1 MKHKKT
7 DKKFTLFA
15 LTWPIFIEIFLHM
28 IMGNA
33 DTLMLSQYDDKAVAA
48 VGVANQ
54 LLFIMIVIFGFI
66 ATGTSILVA
75 QNLGANYKKEAGE
88 ITIVSIGV
96 NFFLG
101 IVLSISFIFFG
112 DIFLH
117 VMNLPDELFDR
128 GLLYLQIVGGFT
140 FIQGIFMTIG
150 ASLRSYSFTKDAMFV
165 TVGMNILNII
175 GNYLLIFG
183 VFGFPELGIKG
194 VAIAT
199 VISRSIGLIAIILL
213 LLKRISDPLP
223 FKFLIELK
231 IEHIKKLLKIGLPS
245 AGEQLSYHTS
255 QMLIMFFITFLGT
268 AAITT
273 KIYTQNIMMFI
284 FLFAIAVG
292 QGTQIMIGHQIGAGK
307 QEEAYHRCL
316 KSLKIAML
324 ISFMLALVFALLS
337 KSLLSI
343 FTDNLAIIE
352 LGSTLMLLTVL
363 LEPGRAFN
371 LVVINSLRASGDVK
385 FPMYIGILS
394 MWFIGVPIAYF
405 LAILCDLGLIG
416 IWISFIVDEWL
427 RGLFML
433 WRWRSKVWIEK
444 SFVNKEKSTIE
455 IPT

>member
-1 MKHKKT
+1 MKNKKT
-7 DKKFTLFA
+7 DKNLTLFT

-33 DTLMLSQYDDKAVAA
+33 DTLMLSQYDDNAVAA

-54 LLFIMIVIFGFI
+54 LLFIMIVIFGFV

-75 QNLGANYKKEAGE
+75 QNLGANNEKAAGE
-88 ITIVSIGV
+88 ITIVSLGV
-96 NFFLG
+96 NFLLG
-101 IVLSISFIFFG
+101 LLLSVCFIFFG
-112 DIFLH
+112 DVFLR
-117 VMNLPDELFDR
+117 VMNLPNELFDQ
-128 GLLYLQIVGGFT
+128 GIIYLQIVGGFT

-165 TVGMNILNII
+165 TVGMNVLNII

-183 VFGFPELGIKG
+183 AFGFPELGVTG
-194 VAIAT
+194 VAIST
-199 VISRSIGLIAIILL
+199 VVSRCIGLIAIVFLL
-213 LLKRISDPLP
+213 VIRISEPLP
-223 FKFLIELK
+223 FKLLIELK
-231 IEHIKKLLKIGLPS
+231 IEHVKKLLKIGLPS

-292 QGTQIMIGHQIGAGK
+292 QGTQIMVGHQVGAGK
-307 QEEAYHRCL
+307 HEEAYERCL
-316 KSLKIAML
+316 KSLKIAMVM
-324 ISFMLALVFALLS
+324 SFTLALIFAVFS
-337 KSLLSI
+337 KPLLSI
-343 FTDNLAIIE
+343 FTNNSTIIE
-352 LGSTLMLLTVL
+352 MGIILMILTIV

-371 LVVINSLRASGDVK
+371 LVVINSLRAAGDVK

-405 LAILCDLGLIG
+405 LAIPCDLGLIG
-416 IWISFIVDEWL
+416 IWISFIADEWL
-427 RGLFML
+427 RGLLML
-433 WRWRSKVWIEK
+433 WRWRSKVWIQM
-444 SFVNKEKSTIE
+444 SFINKKKTNIE
-455 IPT
+455 ITT